1 MNSQK
6 SMKSN
11 LQQRINRFREKAV
24 PTLNPFSD
32 EVSSTRAWIL
42 AGFELF
48 IIALFAVWVGRAYL
62 NLDPREIPFGREFMM
77 VIQSHN
83 LWDLVK
89 ECGWCAVW
97 NGSTSGGYP
106 AFAEL
111 YGAPLHPIIAITT
124 ILWGVINGTKVAL
137 LTSLWVAGFAQW
149 WIARE
154 LKLGWLPRIW
164 AALIAVSGGH
174 LAGRMEVGAVI
185 ITFSIAMASLVIP
198 GLLMVARR
206 RDGRSVVVLAI
217 VAASAILG
225 GQGYLQIGLVFT
237 LPALTFFLFDRRL
250 RLQIVWKKFAM
261 AGILALMLAA
271 PLLVPLLRF
280 LPEFGKPIDP
290 DFESVQP
297 LEYLPLN
304 LVINDMDFYFN
315 SKVLGMIGAPAPYTL
330 FIGWIPVLLAVF
342 GTGLSRRE
350 DRKQIKFLAWSALL
364 VFILSSGAVL
374 KLLIK
379 IIPSLAAIRFPSF
392 IAGLAI
398 PMILGL
404 AAYGL
409 DILLKLDWPRLMI
422 SLADSRKESQQG
434 FSLRWILLIPLI
446 ISLGSTTAFARGW
459 LTTLPQGDDVP
470 WVFENLRTEDL
481 QWVSPPFGE
490 HYFITPSIASGLK
503 ISPGLKPWGWHE
515 HTPPLPKRESIR
527 GELAVETAELL
538 ALEYGI
544 FVYEHAGADYAAV
557 ETEFGKQACE
567 GSGFGGKLQIH
578 CENTASGRLI
588 VKENMWTG
596 WKAWRDGEPVQL
608 IGERWLEVDAPAG
621 SHTYEFEYLPWD
633 VPFGLLLLLIG
644 VALCSWFWWHPEFT
658 L

>member
-1 MNSQK
+1 
-6 SMKSN
+6 MKSDL
-11 LQQRINRFREKAV
+11 LQRLKRFREKVV

-32 EVSSTRAWIL
+32 MVSSTRAWLL

-48 IIALFAVWVGRAYL
+48 IIALFAVWLSREYL
-62 NLDPREIPFGREFMM
+62 NLDPREILSGRELLMH
-77 VIQSHN
+77 IQSHN

-111 YGAPLHPIIAITT
+111 VGAPLHPIIAITT
-124 ILWGVINGTKVAL
+124 TLWGVINGTKVAL

-154 LKLGWLPRIW
+154 LKIGWLPRIW
-164 AALIAVSGGH
+164 AALIAVTGGH
-174 LAGRMEVGAVI
+174 LAGRMEIGAVI
-185 ITFSIAMASLVIP
+185 IILSTAMASLVIP

-237 LPALTFFLFDRRL
+237 LPALAFFLFDRNL
-250 RLQIVWKKFAM
+250 RLQVVWKKYVM

-271 PLLVPLLRF
+271 PFLVPLLHF
-280 LPEFGKPIDP
+280 LPEFAKPIDP
-290 DFESVQP
+290 DFQSVQP
-297 LEYLPLN
+297 LEYLTLN
-304 LVINDMDFYFN
+304 LVINDTDFYYG
-315 SKVLGMIGAPAPYTL
+315 SEVLGKIWHPAFYTL

-364 VFILSSGAVL
+364 VFMLASGVVL
-374 KLLIK
+374 KWLIN

-398 PMILGL
+398 PSILGL

-409 DILLKLDWPRLMI
+409 DILLKRDWPSLMI
-422 SLADSRKESQQG
+422 RLADPRKEGPRG

-446 ISLGSTTAFARGW
+446 INLRSTTAFARGW
-459 LTTLPQGDDVP
+459 LATLHQGDDVP
-470 WVFENLRTEDL
+470 WVLENLRTEDL
-481 QWVSPPFGE
+481 QWVSPPFGQ
-490 HYFITPSIASGLK
+490 HYFITPAIASGLK
-503 ISPGLKPWGWHE
+503 ISPGIKPWGWQE
-515 HTPPLPKRESIR
+515 HAPPLPKREAIR

-538 ALEYGI
+538 ASEYGI
-544 FVYEHAGADYAAV
+544 FVYEHAGEYYAAV
-557 ETEFGKQACE
+557 ETEFGQQACE
-567 GSGFGGKLQIH
+567 GSGFGGKLQVH

-596 WKAWRDGEPVQL
+596 WKAWQDGEPVQL
-608 IGERWLEVDAPAG
+608 IGERWLEVEAPAG
-621 SHTYEFEYLPWD
+621 SHTYQFEYLPWD

-644 VALCSWFWWHPEFT
+644 VALCTWFWRNPEFT